1 MFPNLTVQWHGHRDD
16 KKRTLLL
23 VSVPTEHAVQTADAI
38 RALAEV
44 QNEAPTFNHTRGDGV
59 YDPCPIC
66 LAKMPR
72 EDLLALIKDLRSEVW
87 ELQSCLDDRLKC
99 TGTLVH
105 SEFESCPRC
114 DR

>member
-1 MFPNLTVQWHGHRDD
+1 MSDEQREPVVWADEASPFTGPQV
-16 KKRTLLL
+16 KALL
-23 VSVPTEHAVQTADAI
+23 VENEKL
-38 RALAEV
+38 RAAAEAA
-44 QNEAPTFNHTRGDGV
+44 APTFNHTRGDGV

-72 EDLLALIKDLRSEVW
+72 EDLLALITDLRSEVW
-87 ELQSCLDDRLKC
+87 ELQACLDDQSKC